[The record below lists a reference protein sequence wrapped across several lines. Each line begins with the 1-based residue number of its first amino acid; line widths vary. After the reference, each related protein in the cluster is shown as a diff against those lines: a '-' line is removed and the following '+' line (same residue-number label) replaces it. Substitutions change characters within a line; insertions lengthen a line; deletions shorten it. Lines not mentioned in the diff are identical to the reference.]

1 MKVSDLIQRAR
12 KLLNDEDQVQYRWAD
27 AELISWINDAQR
39 AVATLRPDACP
50 DTKIVNLVAGTK
62 QSIPA
67 ENFRLLDIVRNV
79 ASDGVTP
86 GRAVGIIERETLD
99 LFDPYWHKGKAKAEA
114 RHFTYDERTPTVFFV
129 FPPVNAGTKVEAVF
143 SKYPVKVDDLDDDLE
158 LPETYFEATLN
169 YVMYRA
175 YSKDTEF
182 TSNPQVAGAYLAA
195 YNNLMGVKTLKTN
208 AFSPVTNRKGDV
220 PNVPA
225 VQMGGVA

>member
-1 MKVSDLIQRAR
+1 
-12 KLLNDEDQVQYRWAD
+12 
-27 AELISWINDAQR
+27 
-39 AVATLRPDACP
+39 
-50 DTKIVNLVAGTK
+50 
-62 QSIPA
+62 
-67 ENFRLLDIVRNV
+67 
-79 ASDGVTP
+79 
-86 GRAVGIIERETLD
+86 
-99 LFDPYWHKGKAKAEA
+99 
-114 RHFTYDERTPTVFFV
+114 VFFV